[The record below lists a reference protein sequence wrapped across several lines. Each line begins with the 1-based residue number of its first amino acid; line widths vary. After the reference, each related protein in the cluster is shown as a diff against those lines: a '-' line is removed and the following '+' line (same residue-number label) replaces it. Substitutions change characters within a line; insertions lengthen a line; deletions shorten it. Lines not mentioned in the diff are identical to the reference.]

1 MSNHLITWITT
12 LIVIAVISILAYR
25 SQTTAP
31 TSQVN
36 SHTPPKEQTT
46 LRSTQVKARI
56 NSCRRIQT
64 DEKTLA
70 EGYIENIGN
79 TDLSYVTLE
88 IQWLNKIGTIIES
101 KEIYVLRDE
110 KLTPGQQ
117 KNFISSTSNQIATR
131 CNVRKVDWW

>member
-1 MSNHLITWITT
+1 MSNHLLTWITT

-36 SHTPPKEQTT
+36 SNTPPKEQTT

-79 TDLSYVTLE
+79 TDLRYVTLE
-88 IQWLNKIGTIIES
+88 IQWLNRIKLRRSMLSSHQFTQSIYHFKIFSCNII
-101 KEIYVLRDE
+101 
-110 KLTPGQQ
+110 
-117 KNFISSTSNQIATR
+117 
-131 CNVRKVDWW
+131 